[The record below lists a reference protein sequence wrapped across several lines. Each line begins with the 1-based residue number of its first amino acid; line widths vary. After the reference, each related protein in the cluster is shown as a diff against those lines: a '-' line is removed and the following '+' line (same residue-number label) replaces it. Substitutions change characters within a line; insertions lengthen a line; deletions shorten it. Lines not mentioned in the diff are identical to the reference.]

1 MAPAAP
7 EKSVEQ
13 RLAEIDDLHDR
24 GVISTDEHTAARAK
38 IIAGS

>member
-24 GVISTDEHTAARAK
+24 RVISAEEHNAARAK
-38 IIAGS
+38 IIAGN